1 MIKAGDILLIQNY
14 TFKVE
19 RIEAGHATIVWSD
32 KHGIT
37 HFRRIKVANIFQKI
51 EFKAK
56 VS

>member
-14 TFKVE
+14 NFKVD
-19 RIEAGHATIVWSD
+19 RIEAGWATVVWSD

-37 HFRRIKVANIFQKI
+37 HFRHIKIANIFQKI